1 MKFGGALLS
10 SKIEILSKLPND
22 LIPTT
27 IEIRDGESFAS
38 INTKR
43 MHQKMSFP
51 VIAKPDNAERGKGIY
66 KLENENE
73 LKELVDRVKQQT
85 YLIQEYVSYPIE
97 LGVLVFRNKK
107 GELTISSMCEKSF
120 CSVTGDGETKLGD
133 LIQNQVRVAH
143 RIPYFKNKY
152 QNEWNDVLDEG
163 QTLVIEPIGSHN
175 LGTKFCDARKRI
187 NEDIYKWLDRLLSCL
202 PLFDYGRID
211 MKIESWDAFKFNRGI
226 KILEINGV
234 NAEPIHIYD
243 SEQSIGQ
250 AYQSIFYHMKVIFN
264 LSQQKESKPPYSF
277 YEFLKGAYLNVT
289 QKNIC

>member
-1 MKFGGALLS
+1 
-10 SKIEILSKLPND
+10 
-22 LIPTT
+22 
-27 IEIRDGESFAS
+27 
-38 INTKR
+38 
-43 MHQKMSFP
+43 
-51 VIAKPDNAERGKGIY
+51 
-66 KLENENE
+66 
-73 LKELVDRVKQQT
+73 
-85 YLIQEYVSYPIE
+85 
-97 LGVLVFRNKK
+97 
-107 GELTISSMCEKSF
+107 
-120 CSVTGDGETKLGD
+120 
-133 LIQNQVRVAH
+133 
-143 RIPYFKNKY
+143 
-152 QNEWNDVLDEG
+152 LDEG

-211 MKIESWDAFKFNRGI
+211 MKIESWDSFKFNRGI